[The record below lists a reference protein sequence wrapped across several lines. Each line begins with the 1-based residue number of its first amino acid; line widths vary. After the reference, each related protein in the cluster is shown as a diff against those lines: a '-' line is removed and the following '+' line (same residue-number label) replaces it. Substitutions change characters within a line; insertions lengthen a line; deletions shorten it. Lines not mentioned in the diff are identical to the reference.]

1 MQKNGDMNEF
11 ILTENAKKIEHITL
25 QDAKAV
31 LERGLKYFIGDNYQ
45 WLPEYDKVVDWLTD
59 NNHRGLLVFGS
70 NGRGKSVI
78 CTKILPVIFK
88 FYLKLDYFYI
98 DAADLSVANRNDL
111 DYYYLHYSQSPIII
125 DDIGVESM
133 AGNYGEKIDLVSE
146 IIDKC
151 EKNKRLIILTT
162 NLTPSALTERY
173 GLRAYDRLKGITR
186 SIKFN
191 GDSLRG

>member
-1 MQKNGDMNEF
+1 MNEF
-11 ILTENAKKIEHITL
+11 ILTENVKKIEHITL

-31 LERGLKYFIGDNYQ
+31 LERGLKYFIGDNYE

-59 NNHRGLLVFGS
+59 NDRRGLLVFGS

-88 FYLKLDYFYI
+88 FYLKLDYFYV
-98 DAADLSVANRNDL
+98 DAADLSICNRNEL
-111 DYYYLHYSQSPIII
+111 DYYNLHYSQSPIII
-125 DDIGVESM
+125 DDIGVESIT
-133 AGNYGEKIDLVSE
+133 GNYGEKTDLVSE

-151 EKNKRLIILTT
+151 EKYNRLVILTT
-162 NLTPSALTERY
+162 NLSPNEIIERY
-173 GLRAYDRLKGITR
+173 GHRTYDRLKGITR

-191 GDSLRG
+191 GISLRG